1 LRRLSWRRLASGV
14 ALLTVAVLGG
24 IWAWGQPGNLMQVD
38 ESPQPRTAT
47 PQGPSDGPT
56 PSVVT
61 PSGSGASN
69 SPTPAEP
76 TSLDPT
82 AFPTI
87 PECIAP
93 RRFSVLTFNIHGG
106 RTDHGLDLDAVVAE
120 IRGARA
126 DVVLL
131 QEVDRNLARTGF
143 LNQPAMLAEA
153 LGMSVYYRA
162 NVRSNAILTRFPVME
177 WSSTALPRWPGKE
190 ERRLVHASVLVEGQA
205 VHVFNTHLDH
215 TSVALRLAQIRAVQ
229 SVVSRYA
236 DAPMV
241 LGGDLNAIP
250 GGPVL
255 TTLRSDLRDAWP
267 AAGEGSGNTVP
278 AHDPRR
284 RIDYLLHNS
293 WLSMHA
299 GEVLP
304 TRASDH
310 AALRIVFDLWGTQ
323 ACAH

>member
-1 LRRLSWRRLASGV
+1 MR
-14 ALLTVAVLGG
+14 
-24 IWAWGQPGNLMQVD
+24 VD
-38 ESPQPRTAT
+38 QSPQPPTAT
-47 PQGPSDGPT
+47 PTGSGDGPT
-56 PSVVT
+56 PSIAT
-61 PSGSGASN
+61 PSGAGVSSA
-69 SPTPAEP
+69 PTPAEP

-82 AFPTI
+82 AFPTVA
-87 PECIAP
+87 ECIAP

-106 RTDHGLDLDAVVAE
+106 RTDHGLDLDAVIAE
-120 IRGARA
+120 IRRARA

-143 LNQPAMLAEA
+143 LDQPALLAEA

-162 NVRSNAILTRFPVME
+162 NVRSNAILTRFPVLE
-177 WSSTALPRWPGKE
+177 WSSTALPRWPGHE
-190 ERRLVHASVLVEGQA
+190 ERRLVHASVVVQGQL

-215 TSVALRLAQIRAVQ
+215 TSVALRLAQIRAINR
-229 SVVSRYA
+229 VVARFA

-255 TTLRSDLRDAWP
+255 TTLRSDVSDAWP
-267 AAGEGSGNTVP
+267 GVGEGLGNTAP

-293 WLSMHA
+293 WLSTHA
-299 GEVLP
+299 AQVLP

-310 AALRIVFDLWGTQ
+310 AALRIAFDLWGTQ
-323 ACAH
+323 GCAV

>member
-1 LRRLSWRRLASGV
+1 M
-14 ALLTVAVLGG
+14 
-24 IWAWGQPGNLMQVD
+24 PN
-38 ESPQPRTAT
+38 
-47 PQGPSDGPT
+47 
-56 PSVVT
+56 
-61 PSGSGASN
+61 
-69 SPTPAEP
+69 EP
-76 TSLDPT
+76 TSLFPT

-87 PECIAP
+87 PACIAP

-106 RTDHGLDLDAVVAE
+106 RTDHGLDLDAVIAE
-120 IRGARA
+120 IRSARA

-177 WSSTALPRWPGKE
+177 WSSTALPQWPGKE
-190 ERRLVHASVLVEGQA
+190 ERRLVHASVLVEGQL

-215 TSVALRLAQIRAVQ
+215 TSVALRLAQIRAVK
-229 SVVSRYA
+229 SLVARYA
-236 DAPMV
+236 DAPMI

-255 TTLRSDLRDAWP
+255 TTLRSDVSDAWP
-267 AAGEGSGNTVP
+267 GVGEGSGNTVP

-293 WLSMHA
+293 WLSTHLRSGPA
-299 GEVLP
+299 DARIRSR
-304 TRASDH
+304 RASHSLRSMGHPGLRGLNYRILGSLRGVAPLRMADAWLWPRRPDRLEVTRLGPAGPRFLPAHQPGGSAGDH
-310 AALRIVFDLWGTQ
+310 PRAYQ
-323 ACAH
+323 QP

>member
-1 LRRLSWRRLASGV
+1 MSWQWFAAGV
-14 ALLTVAVLGG
+14 ALLTVAVLSG
-24 IWAWGQPGNLMQVD
+24 IWAWGLPENLMQVD

-47 PQGPSDGPT
+47 PKGSSDGPT
-56 PSVVT
+56 SSAVT
-61 PSGSGASN
+61 PSSPGVSN
-69 SPTPAEP
+69 SPMPNEP

-87 PECIAP
+87 PACIAP

-106 RTDHGLDLDAVVAE
+106 RTDHGLDLDAVIAE
-120 IRGARA
+120 IRSARA

-143 LNQPAMLAEA
+143 MNQPAMLAEA

-190 ERRLVHASVLVEGQA
+190 ERRLVYASVLVEGQL

-215 TSVALRLAQIRAVQ
+215 TSVALRLAQIRAVK
-229 SVVSRYA
+229 SLVARYA
-236 DAPMV
+236 DAPMI

-255 TTLRSDLRDAWP
+255 TTLRSDVSDAWP
-267 AAGEGSGNTVP
+267 AVGEGSGNTVP

-293 WLSMHA
+293 WLSTHS
-299 GEVLP
+299 GQVLP

-310 AALRIVFDLWGTQ
+310 AAIRIAFDLWGTPG
-323 ACAH
+323 CAD